1 MLVVGITLLA
11 ITPAASTMD
20 FTEHDLASEDS
31 MWALYEHWCTH
42 YEVVRDPGE
51 KARRFIV
58 FKENARLI
66 HEFNYGDASYN
77 KSLNMFGDMT
87 DDETQRAYNC
97 SFVDPP
103 PHRVVSDG
111 TTFTHIAARDL
122 PSAVDWRERA
132 YGGGLAGY
140 VTEAKSQG
148 VGCGSCW
155 AFAVTA
161 AVESIN
167 AIRTKVL
174 TSLSE
179 QQFIDCDMDNGGC
192 TGGYVTKA
200 FDYIVKSGGLALE
213 DTYPYK
219 GKRQGFCAMPQPVA
233 ASIDGYQRVPP
244 YDVAALMAAVAAQ
257 PVVVVV
263 QADGVPFKQYGSG
276 VFRGPCGTKPGHSMT
291 LVGYG
296 ATDSGENYWI
306 VKNSWSARWGENGF
320 IRMQRDVAAREGL
333 CGILMYPSYPVKNK
347 QA

>member
-1 MLVVGITLLA
+1 
-11 ITPAASTMD
+11 MD

-31 MWALYEHWCTH
+31 MWTLYERWCTH

-103 PHRVVSDG
+103 PHR
-111 TTFTHIAARDL
+111 
-122 PSAVDWRERA
+122 
-132 YGGGLAGY
+132 
-140 VTEAKSQG
+140 
-148 VGCGSCW
+148 CGSCW

-161 AVESIN
+161 VVESIN

-179 QQFIDCDMDNGGC
+179 QQLIDCDMDNGGC
-192 TGGYVTKA
+192 TGGYVSKA

-244 YDVAALMAAVAAQ
+244 YDMAALMAAVAAQ

-263 QADGVPFKQYGSG
+263 QADGVPFKQYDSG
-276 VFRGPCGTKPGHSMT
+276 VFRGAVWHEAWTLDDTSGVRRHRLQRELLDCQE
-291 LVGYG
+291 LVGCALG
-296 ATDSGENYWI
+296 
-306 VKNSWSARWGENGF
+306 
-320 IRMQRDVAAREGL
+320 
-333 CGILMYPSYPVKNK
+333 
-347 QA
+347 